1 MRLLRAALLGTAL
14 LTTSF
19 GASYML
25 APTAQS
31 QSARP
36 VDFVDLAE
44 RLSPAVVNISTSQ
57 NIEPNVEM
65 PEFPDGSPLERFN
78 DFFGSGEGRIASSLG
93 SGFVVDKNGTIL
105 TNNHVIEDADV
116 IEVTFPDGETYTA
129 KLIGRDPKTDVAV
142 LKIEAGRDLPFVEIA
157 NSDDVK
163 VGEWV
168 MAIGNPFGYAG
179 TVTVGIVSARNRN
192 IGNNAFDDF
201 IQSDVAINKG
211 NSGGPLFN
219 MDGKVVGMNTAI
231 ISPTGGSI
239 GLSFTTPINI
249 VSQVA
254 GQLESYG
261 ETRRGY
267 LGANVQPVTAD
278 IAASYKLDGAKGALI
293 KRVEKDG
300 PADKAGLRVG
310 DIILSYNGQELD
322 KSSDIFLK
330 VADTKIDSTV
340 KVRYVRKGKRVD
352 TANVKITRLKEDKAD
367 IPDGEVQAAKV
378 VAMGVAAEA
387 LTPALRRKYRIPGD
401 VNGVLITRIKSSSG
415 ASGKLRV
422 GDVVSQIEYKDVKN
436 VEDFKAKTE
445 EAAAAGLPIMV
456 LVNRGGYPVIY
467 SIRASS

>member
-1 MRLLRAALLGTAL
+1 MKLLRAALLGTAL
-14 LTTSF
+14 TFS
-19 GASYML
+19 GMAMMAPAAS
-25 APTAQS
+25 AQVD
-31 QSARP
+31 RP
-36 VDFVDLAE
+36 VSFVDLAE

-57 NIEPNVEM
+57 NIEANVER

-78 DFFGSGEGRIASSLG
+78 DFFGNGEGRIASSLG
-93 SGFVVDKNGTIL
+93 SGFVVSADGTIL

-116 IEVTFPDGETYTA
+116 IEVTFPDGETFTA

-142 LKIEAGRDLPFVEIA
+142 LKIEAGRDLPFVEMSD
-157 NSDDVK
+157 SDDVK

-239 GLSFTTPINI
+239 GLSFTTPSNI

-254 GQLESYG
+254 GQLEDFG
-261 ETRRGY
+261 ETRRGF
-267 LGANVQPVTAD
+267 LGASVQPVTKD
-278 IAASYKLDGAKGALI
+278 IAESYKLDEAKGALI
-293 KRVEKDG
+293 KRVAKDG
-300 PADKAGLRVG
+300 PADKAGLQVG
-310 DIILSYNGQELD
+310 DIILSYNGEALD

-330 VADTKIDSTV
+330 VADTKIDSAV
-340 KVRYVRKGKRVD
+340 KVRYVRKGKKAA
-352 TANVKITRLKEDKAD
+352 TASVTITRLEEEKPS
-367 IPDGEVQAAKV
+367 IPDGEVQSGKV

-387 LTPALRRKYRIPGD
+387 LTPALRRKYRIPGS

-422 GDVVSQIEYKDVKN
+422 GDVVSQVEYKDVKD
-436 VEDFKAKTE
+436 VEDFKTKVETASE
-445 EAAAAGLPIMV
+445 AGLPIMI

-467 SIRASS
+467 SIRGSS

>member
-1 MRLLRAALLGTAL
+1 MKLLRAALLGTAL
-14 LTTSF
+14 TFS
-19 GASYML
+19 AVAAL
-25 APTAQS
+25 APAASAQID
-31 QSARP
+31 RP
-36 VDFVDLAE
+36 VSFVDLAE
-44 RLSPAVVNISTSQ
+44 QLSPAVVNISTSQ
-57 NIEPNVEM
+57 NIEANVEM

-78 DFFGSGEGRIASSLG
+78 DFFGNGEGRIASSLG
-93 SGFVVDKNGTIL
+93 SGFVVDADGTIL

-116 IEVTFPDGETYTA
+116 IEVTFPDGETFTA

-142 LKIEAGRDLPFVEIA
+142 LKIEAGRDLPYVEMA
-157 NSDDVK
+157 DSDDVK

-231 ISPTGGSI
+231 ISPTGGSV
-239 GLSFTTPINI
+239 GLSFTTPSNI

-254 GQLESYG
+254 GQLEKFG

-267 LGANVQPVTAD
+267 LGINVQAVTKD
-278 IAASYKLDGAKGALI
+278 IAESYKLDDVKGALI
-293 KRVEKDG
+293 KRVDKDG
-300 PADKAGLRVG
+300 PAGEAGLKVG
-310 DIILSYNGQELD
+310 DIILSYDGETLD

-340 KVRYVRKGKRVD
+340 KVRYVRKGKKAA
-352 TANVKITRLKEDKAD
+352 TADVKITLLEEEKPSL
-367 IPDGEVQAAKV
+367 PDGEVQSGKV

-387 LTPALRRKYRIPGD
+387 LTPALRRKYRIPGN

-422 GDVVSQIEYKDVKN
+422 GDVVSQVEYEDVDG
-436 VEDFKAKTE
+436 VEDFKSKV
-445 EAAAAGLPIMV
+445 EAASEAGLPIMV

-467 SIRASS
+467 SIRGSS

>member
-1 MRLLRAALLGTAL
+1 MTVMRAALLGSAL
-14 LTTSF
+14 LTSSF
-19 GASYML
+19 AAQYVFAPLAS
-25 APTAQS
+25 AQVS
-31 QSARP
+31 RP

-65 PEFPDGSPLERFN
+65 PDFPNGSPLERFN
-78 DFFGSGEGRIASSLG
+78 DFFGNGEGRIASSLG
-93 SGFVVDKNGTIL
+93 SGFVVNKNGTIL
-105 TNNHVIEDADV
+105 TNNHVIVDADV

-192 IGNNAFDDF
+192 LGNNAFDDF

-249 VSQVA
+249 VSQVSS
-254 GQLESYG
+254 QLENYG

-278 IAASYKLDGAKGALI
+278 IAASYKLNDAKGALI
-293 KRVEKDG
+293 KKVEKDG
-300 PADKAGLRVG
+300 PADKAGLQVG
-310 DIILSYNGQELD
+310 DIILSYNGVELE

-330 VADTKIDSTV
+330 VADTKIDSAV
-340 KVRYVRKGKRVD
+340 KVRYLRKGKRVD
-352 TANVKITRLKEDKAD
+352 TANVTITRLKEDPAE
-367 IPDGEVQAAKV
+367 IQDGEVQAAKV
-378 VAMGVAAEA
+378 VAMGVAAES

-401 VNGVLITRIKSSSG
+401 VNGVLITHIKSRSA

-422 GDVVSQIEYKDVKN
+422 GDVISQIEYKDVKN
-436 VEDFKAKTE
+436 VEDFKSKVD
-445 EAAAAGLPIMV
+445 AASKEGLPIMI

-467 SIRASS
+467 SVRDSS

>member
-1 MRLLRAALLGTAL
+1 MKLLRAALLGTAL
-14 LTTSF
+14 TFS
-19 GASYML
+19 AVAAL
-25 APTAQS
+25 APAASAQID
-31 QSARP
+31 RP
-36 VDFVDLAE
+36 VSFVDLAE
-44 RLSPAVVNISTSQ
+44 QLSPAVVNISTSQ
-57 NIEPNVEM
+57 NIEANVEM

-78 DFFGSGEGRIASSLG
+78 DFFGNGEGRIASSLG
-93 SGFVVDKNGTIL
+93 SGFVVDADGTIL

-116 IEVTFPDGETYTA
+116 IEVTFPDGETFTA

-142 LKIEAGRDLPFVEIA
+142 LKIEAGRDLPYVEMA
-157 NSDDVK
+157 DSDDVK

-231 ISPTGGSI
+231 ISPTGGSV
-239 GLSFTTPINI
+239 GLSFTTPSNI

-254 GQLESYG
+254 GQLENFG

-267 LGANVQPVTAD
+267 LGINVQAVTKD
-278 IAASYKLDGAKGALI
+278 IAESYKLDDAKGALI
-293 KRVEKDG
+293 KRVDKDG
-300 PADKAGLRVG
+300 PAGEAGLKVG
-310 DIILSYNGQELD
+310 DIILSYDGETLD

-340 KVRYVRKGKRVD
+340 KVRYVRKGKKAA
-352 TANVKITRLKEDKAD
+352 TADVKITLLEEEKPSL
-367 IPDGEVQAAKV
+367 PDGEVQSGKV

-387 LTPALRRKYRIPGD
+387 LTPALRRKYRIPGN

-422 GDVVSQIEYKDVKN
+422 GDVVSQVEYEDVDG
-436 VEDFKAKTE
+436 VEDFKSKV
-445 EAAAAGLPIMV
+445 EAASEAGLPIMV

-467 SIRASS
+467 SIRGSS